1 MSNGVSRMWEEIAER
16 ELAQRK
22 VQFESNSAKHF
33 TNVADALEKLN
44 RLSGLDLAMTKW
56 QHQLM
61 DDAIQSLSDCFK
73 AKE

>member
-1 MSNGVSRMWEEIAER
+1 MSNGVARMWEEIAER

-22 VQFESNSAKHF
+22 AHFEANSAKHF
-33 TNVADALEKLN
+33 TRVADALEKLN

-61 DDAIQSLSDCFK
+61 DDAIESLNDCFK
-73 AKE
+73 VE